1 MKIFGKE
8 NGKDT
13 LYVQV
18 KDLMLLGIYKDT
30 NVFEEDFFKIDD
42 NDLAAE
48 LYDNSRIVDFN
59 QNISL
64 SINELR
70 KKIEELK
77 DFDDDILKNYY
88 EDLVSIYEYKM
99 GRKKLALPA
108 VVSDVISFNDM
119 AEGINY
125 IISRGVDPFK
135 IILTKESGEE
145 MKGTD
150 KYPSQAI
157 ETLIGLMANSMGL
170 EGYVGYEFA
179 NINLSDDKKTIVL
192 EVKYNR
198 YVSYMECLENE
209 MNREIE
215 LEEKRK
221 NSFSYKLFSK
231 LGIFK
236 PKK

>member
-77 DFDDDILKNYY
+77 DFDDDI
-88 EDLVSIYEYKM
+88 
-99 GRKKLALPA
+99 
-108 VVSDVISFNDM
+108 
-119 AEGINY
+119 
-125 IISRGVDPFK
+125 
-135 IILTKESGEE
+135 
-145 MKGTD
+145 
-150 KYPSQAI
+150 
-157 ETLIGLMANSMGL
+157 
-170 EGYVGYEFA
+170 
-179 NINLSDDKKTIVL
+179 
-192 EVKYNR
+192 
-198 YVSYMECLENE
+198 
-209 MNREIE
+209 
-215 LEEKRK
+215 
-221 NSFSYKLFSK
+221 
-231 LGIFK
+231 
-236 PKK
+236 